1 MKKKMLLQFLRIYLM
16 LFMNL
21 GRSNGNYVNDAEL
34 LQYRGI
40 RRNGEPMKEATKFY
54 HLSKRNQFLLLPLL

>member
-1 MKKKMLLQFLRIYLM
+1 M

-21 GRSNGNYVNDAEL
+21 GRSNGNYVNDADL

-40 RRNGEPMKEATKFY
+40 RRSGEPMKEATKFY